1 MKKLLA
7 VIMAGI
13 LALSLAACGGSAEPS
28 STPAPESQAAP
39 AEGSD
44 SAEPAAAGA
53 AGKKISI
60 LTANL
65 SSVTTNQ
72 MCEMMKAGMEK
83 ESAGQPHRGQ
93 RLRQGGRDRHRE
105 LRPRTDR
112 PAAPDRL

>member
-7 VIMAGI
+7 VLLAGI

-28 STPAPESQAAP
+28 STPAPASQAAP
-39 AEGSD
+39 AESGD
-44 SAEPAAAGA
+44 AAEPAAAGA

-83 ESAGQPHRGQ
+83 EGMEVTSSTPRATSASW
-93 RLRQGGRDRHRE
+93 
-105 LRPRTDR
+105 
-112 PAAPDRL
+112 PAASRTASPPRRTRSSS